1 MARNRQARLLPNH
14 LDHDHPRRGRLMAL
28 ADLIAQQ
35 TYRAAP
41 GRLERVLDSLT
52 PNDRAGFIT
61 ALHNPA
67 VPPSANGRA
76 LRALGHDIGDER
88 IRIARPEGL
97 Q

>member
-1 MARNRQARLLPNH
+1 
-14 LDHDHPRRGRLMAL
+14 MAL

-41 GRLERVLDSLT
+41 GKLERVLDSLT
-52 PNDRAGFIT
+52 PNDRDDFIA
-61 ALHNPA
+61 ALNNPA
-67 VPPSANGRA
+67 VPISAIGRA

-88 IRIARPEGL
+88 IRIARREGI